1 MCLPLSY
8 TFTRLVVP
16 KSFRYAQ
23 SRRSGKPPGFR
34 GRWQKSLIF
43 DGGREKQEEK
53 YSLPQSFAAQNP
65 APSSEGALGVQITA
79 SAVVGQYT
87 QAKDHSMSL

>member
-8 TFTRLVVP
+8 NFTQLVVP

-23 SRRSGKPPGFR
+23 SRRRVKPPSDEGGGFAA
-34 GRWQKSLIF
+34 GE
-43 DGGREKQEEK
+43 DGGRETRSEIV
-53 YSLPQSFAAQNP
+53 SPPVFCFAK
-65 APSSEGALGVQITA
+65 SSPLVRGGLSAHLTA

-87 QAKDHSMSL
+87 